1 MEIVLQKKNED
12 VDLMEQELKSKGI
25 MIAELES
32 YISKQKADIKL
43 ARENLEKAL
52 TKLAEFKLSE
62 ATFNFE
68 DNNSRKIIMN
78 LQKEL
83 GKMELKFEKKEEE
96 LDEFKIKEKNL
107 SFALKEL
114 QVKTDFLSDENIVL
128 KKEVNFLKVDN
139 QRRIDS
145 YSESERKNSDKIDKL
160 ETVIDKQKRSSTI
173 EIHTQESYISNL
185 QQKFSLVVQE
195 NTVLQEE
202 VSKLE
207 HRVQMMNIEN
217 DKSIITSPRK
227 DSNVSKDLL
236 PLTKSPR
243 LRENSE
249 EVATQ
254 NEKEKKTEIA
264 TQKQKPEVV
273 TQESGNK
280 IPRLRL
286 NSNEMSKFNF
296 TRIPTE
302 TKETQTQI
310 IKKVDD
316 EVQTQNFETNTNHP
330 QSNLPHFLQQVI
342 EKIF

>member
-173 EIHTQESYISNL
+173 EIHTHKKAIFPICNRNSA
-185 QQKFSLVVQE
+185 
-195 NTVLQEE
+195 
-202 VSKLE
+202 
-207 HRVQMMNIEN
+207 
-217 DKSIITSPRK
+217 
-227 DSNVSKDLL
+227 LL
-236 PLTKSPR
+236 C
-243 LRENSE
+243 
-249 EVATQ
+249 
-254 NEKEKKTEIA
+254 KKT
-264 TQKQKPEVV
+264 P
-273 TQESGNK
+273 
-280 IPRLRL
+280 
-286 NSNEMSKFNF
+286 FY
-296 TRIPTE
+296 
-302 TKETQTQI
+302 
-310 IKKVDD
+310 KKKY
-316 EVQTQNFETNTNHP
+316 
-330 QSNLPHFLQQVI
+330 QS
-342 EKIF
+342 